1 MSVRHKVSLSDLHAH
16 LVTVASTF
24 GGETGVPLPDPLV
37 VVMPVWTPGSY
48 LVREYSRCVEGFR
61 AAAQGREVRATKLR
75 KNAWSVAHG
84 GASEVTVTYE
94 LYCNDLSVRT
104 NHVDPGHLFLNGA
117 ATFTYA
123 EHAPQQGSEV
133 VLDVPES
140 WSIASALPR
149 AGTSPRVLVAKD
161 YDHLVD
167 SPIHAGH
174 RETRTFD
181 VLGKPHAF
189 AIWGEAP
196 TANWDDVVRDT
207 RTIIE
212 TESKLLGGLP
222 YDDYTFFW
230 LLTPKTRGGLEHD
243 SSTALTIPPSSF
255 DDRRGYLD
263 VMSLVAHE
271 FLHLWNIKR
280 IRPAALTPYRYEEE
294 NYTRLLW
301 WFEGGTSYFDWRIL
315 RLAGLCTADEYL
327 DHLGDELARLED
339 TPGRLLQSSSEA
351 SFDAWIKLYR
361 ADENTVNSTVSYYLK
376 GEMVCALL
384 DVEMR
389 ARTGGERGLDQVLV
403 ELWRSYGKE
412 GRPVPEDAMPGLFE
426 RVAGQ
431 SMHDVLDPW
440 VDGRGELPIDAILAK
455 VGLELRRDNGKRR
468 GGLGLRLRTSDGKAI
483 VAAVLRN
490 RPAHAAGIDVGDEI
504 VAIGDRRI
512 EGGKLDPALVGR
524 TPGTKVDVEVA
535 REGIVRKMS
544 VTLDAPPSD
553 RVKISL
559 AEGATPTQRALLQ
572 GWLLGLPTR

>member
-1 MSVRHKVSLSDLHAH
+1 
-16 LVTVASTF
+16 
-24 GGETGVPLPDPLV
+24 
-37 VVMPVWTPGSY
+37 
-48 LVREYSRCVEGFR
+48 
-61 AAAQGREVRATKLR
+61 
-75 KNAWSVAHG
+75 
-84 GASEVTVTYE
+84 
-94 LYCNDLSVRT
+94 
-104 NHVDPGHLFLNGA
+104 
-117 ATFTYA
+117 
-123 EHAPQQGSEV
+123 
-133 VLDVPES
+133 
-140 WSIASALPR
+140 
-149 AGTSPRVLVAKD
+149 
-161 YDHLVD
+161 
-167 SPIHAGH
+167 
-174 RETRTFD
+174 
-181 VLGKPHAF
+181 
-189 AIWGEAP
+189 
-196 TANWDDVVRDT
+196 
-207 RTIIE
+207 
-212 TESKLLGGLP
+212 
-222 YDDYTFFW
+222 
-230 LLTPKTRGGLEHD
+230 
-243 SSTALTIPPSSF
+243 
-255 DDRRGYLD
+255 
-263 VMSLVAHE
+263 
-271 FLHLWNIKR
+271 
-280 IRPAALTPYRYEEE
+280 
-294 NYTRLLW
+294 LLW

-327 DHLGDELARLED
+327 EHLGDELARLED

-376 GEMVCALL
+376 GEIVCALL

-412 GRPVPEDAMPGLFE
+412 GRPVPEDAMPAIFE
-426 RVAGQ
+426 RVAGE